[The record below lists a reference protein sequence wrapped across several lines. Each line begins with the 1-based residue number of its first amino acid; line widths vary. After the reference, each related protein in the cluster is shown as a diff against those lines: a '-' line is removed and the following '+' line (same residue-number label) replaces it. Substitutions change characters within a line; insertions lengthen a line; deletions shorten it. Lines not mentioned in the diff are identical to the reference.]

1 MNPTATL
8 PISGVFCASAT
19 PVLEDGTPDH
29 AIFANHA
36 RALIEEGCDGIALLG
51 TTGEAN
57 SFSIAQRQALLDNV
71 IASGIE
77 PQRLLPGTSQT
88 NVADTVTLMRH
99 AVEAG
104 VKATVVLPP
113 FYYKGVS
120 DEGLF
125 RFYAEAIEGVG
136 RDDLRVV
143 LYHIPPIAQVGLSVE
158 LVGRLLE
165 AFPGIVVGIKDSS
178 GKLESMQAFASAFE
192 NFSVLAGADPF
203 MLPLLRSGGAG
214 CITSSSNLIGKHLR
228 VVFDNFFDPMQDARV
243 EAAQARINAWRD
255 LSNAYVQLPTVKAML
270 AKRRNHAGW
279 IRVRPPLV
287 ELTPA
292 EIDKVH
298 AQMAAL
304 EAQDLVGQRH
314 G

>member
-1 MNPTATL
+1 MNPATKL

-19 PVLEDGTPDH
+19 PVLDDGTPDH
-29 AIFANHA
+29 AAFAIHA
-36 RALIEEGCDGIALLG
+36 KALLAEGCDGVALLG

-57 SFSIAQRQALLDNV
+57 SFSLGQRQALLDKV
-71 IASGIE
+71 IAAGID

-178 GKLESMQAFASAFE
+178 GKLESMQQFASAFQD
-192 NFSVLAGADPF
+192 FSVLAGADPF
-203 MLPLLRSGGAG
+203 MLPLLKSGGAG

-228 VVFDNFFDPMQDARV
+228 VVFDHFFDPAHSEKV

-255 LSNAYVQLPTVKAML
+255 LSNAYVQLPTIKAML
-270 AKRRNHAGW
+270 AKRRNHPGW
-279 IRVRPPLV
+279 TRVRPPLV
-287 ELTPA
+287 ELSQA
-292 EIDKVH
+292 EISNVWNK
-298 AQMAAL
+298 MAEL
-304 EAQDLVGQRH
+304 EAQENV
-314 G
+314 

>member
-1 MNPTATL
+1 MNPATKL
-8 PISGVFCASAT
+8 PIHGVFCASAT
-19 PVLEDGTPDH
+19 PVLEDGTLDH
-29 AIFANHA
+29 AAFAVHA
-36 RALIEEGCDGIALLG
+36 RALLDEGCDGIALLG

-57 SFSIAQRQALLDNV
+57 SFSLAQRQALLDTV
-71 IASGIE
+71 IASGVD

-88 NVADTVTLMRH
+88 NVPDTVTLVRH

-104 VKATVVLPP
+104 VKAAVVLPP

-125 RFYAEAIEGVG
+125 RFYTEVIEGVG

-143 LYHIPPIAQVGLSVE
+143 LYHIPPIAQVGLSIE

-178 GKLESMQAFASAFE
+178 GKLDSMQAFATSFD

-228 VVFDNFFDPMQDARV
+228 VVFDHWHEPKQVARV
-243 EAAQARINAWRD
+243 NAAQERINAWRD

-270 AKRRNHAGW
+270 AKRRGKNSNLTES
-279 IRVRPPLV
+279 IFLV
-287 ELTPA
+287 MRFFA
-292 EIDKVH
+292 I
-298 AQMAAL
+298 
-304 EAQDLVGQRH
+304 GNS
-314 G
+314 

>member
-1 MNPTATL
+1 MNPATKL

-19 PVLEDGTPDH
+19 PVLEDGSPDH
-29 AIFANHA
+29 AAFAVHA
-36 RALIEEGCDGIALLG
+36 KALLEDGCDGIALLG

-57 SFSIAQRQALLDNV
+57 SFSIAQRRDLLERV
-71 IASGIE
+71 IESGID

-99 AVEAG
+99 AVDAG

-136 RDDLRVV
+136 SDDLRVV

-178 GKLESMQAFASAFE
+178 GKLDSMQTFASTFE

-214 CITSSSNLIGKHLR
+214 CITSSSNLIGRHLR
-228 VVFDNFFDPMQDARV
+228 VVFDNFFDPAQDAKV

-255 LSNAYVQLPTVKAML
+255 LSNAYVQLPTIKAML
-270 AKRRNHAGW
+270 AKRRNHPGW
-279 IRVRPPLV
+279 TRVRPPLV
-287 ELTPA
+287 DLQPA
-292 EIDKVH
+292 ELENVW
-298 AQMAAL
+298 AQMAEL
-304 EAQDLVGQRH
+304 EAQDNG
-314 G
+314 

>member
-1 MNPTATL
+1 MNPATSL
-8 PISGVFCASAT
+8 PIHGVFCASAT

-29 AIFANHA
+29 AAFATHCQ
-36 RALIEEGCDGIALLG
+36 ALLDEGCDGIAMLG

-57 SFSIAQRQALLDNV
+57 SFSIAQRQALLDKV
-71 IASGIE
+71 IAAGISA
-77 PQRLLPGTSQT
+77 QRLLPGTSQT

-178 GKLESMQAFASAFE
+178 GKLESMQQFASTFRD
-192 NFSVLAGADPF
+192 FSVLAGADPF

-214 CITSSSNLIGKHLR
+214 CITSSSNLIANHLR
-228 VVFDNFFDPMQDARV
+228 VVFDGWFEPEQHEKV

-255 LSNAYVQLPTVKAML
+255 LSNAYVQLPTIKAML
-270 AKRRNHAGW
+270 AKRRNHPGW
-279 IRVRPPLV
+279 TRLRPPLV

-292 EIDKVH
+292 ELDIVWAKMSV
-298 AQMAAL
+298 L
-304 EAQDLVGQRH
+304 EGQEH
-314 G
+314 V

>member
-1 MNPTATL
+1 MNPATKL
-8 PISGVFCASAT
+8 PVHGVFCASAT

-29 AIFANHA
+29 AAFAIHA
-36 RALIEEGCDGIALLG
+36 KALLAEGCDGIALLG

-57 SFSIAQRQALLDNV
+57 SFSLAQRQALLDQV
-71 IASGIE
+71 IASGID

-178 GKLESMQAFASAFE
+178 GKLESMQQFASTFQD
-192 NFSVLAGADPF
+192 FSVLAGADPF
-203 MLPLLRSGGAG
+203 MLPLLKSGGAG

-228 VVFDNFFDPMQDARV
+228 VVFDHFFDPAQAEKV

-255 LSNAYVQLPTVKAML
+255 LSNAYVQLPTIKAML
-270 AKRRNHAGW
+270 AKRRDHPGW
-279 IRVRPPLV
+279 SRVRPPLV

-292 EIDKVH
+292 EISNVWNK
-298 AQMAAL
+298 MAEL
-304 EAQDLVGQRH
+304 EAQDNV
-314 G
+314 

>member
-1 MNPTATL
+1 MNPATKL
-8 PISGVFCASAT
+8 PIHGVFCASAT

-29 AIFANHA
+29 AAFATHA
-36 RALIEEGCDGIALLG
+36 KALIEEGCDGIALLG

-57 SFSIAQRQALLDNV
+57 SFSIAQRRDLLEKI
-71 IASGIE
+71 IAAGLD

-99 AVEAG
+99 AVDAG

-136 RDDLRVV
+136 RNDLRVV
-143 LYHIPPIAQVGLSVE
+143 LYHIPPIAQVGLSLE

-165 AFPGIVVGIKDSS
+165 AFPGVVVGIKDSS
-178 GKLESMQAFASAFE
+178 GKLDSMQAFASAFE

-228 VVFDNFFDPMQDARV
+228 VVFDHAHEPEN
-243 EAAQARINAWRD
+243 AALVDKAQERINAWRD
-255 LSNAYVQLPTVKAML
+255 LSNAYVQLPTIKAML

-279 IRVRPPLV
+279 TRVRPPLV
-287 ELTPA
+287 ELGQA
-292 EIDKVH
+292 ELDTVWAK
-298 AQMAAL
+298 MSEL
-304 EAQDLVGQRH
+304 EAQDNV
-314 G
+314 

>member
-1 MNPTATL
+1 MNPATTL
-8 PISGVFCASAT
+8 PIHGVFCASAT
-19 PVLEDGTPDH
+19 PVLEHGTPDH
-29 AIFANHA
+29 AAFANHA
-36 RALIEEGCDGIALLG
+36 KALIEEGCHGVALLG

-57 SFSIAQRQALLDNV
+57 SFSIAQRQELLDKL
-71 IASGIE
+71 IAAGLD

-99 AVEAG
+99 AVDAG
-104 VKATVVLPP
+104 VKACVVLPP

-143 LYHIPPIAQVGLSVE
+143 LYHIPPIAQVGLSLE

-165 AFPGIVVGIKDSS
+165 AFPGVVVGIKDSS
-178 GKLESMQAFASAFE
+178 GKLESMQAFASAFS

-214 CITSSSNLIGKHLR
+214 CITSSSNLIGRHLR
-228 VVFDNFFDPMQDARV
+228 TVFDHAHEPEN
-243 EAAQARINAWRD
+243 AALIDQAQERINAWRD
-255 LSNAYVQLPTVKAML
+255 LSNAYVQLPTIKAML
-270 AKRRNHAGW
+270 AKRRDHPGW
-279 IRVRPPLV
+279 TRVRPPLI
-287 ELTPA
+287 ELTSA
-292 EIDKVH
+292 EIDTVQ
-298 AQMAAL
+298 ARMDEL
-304 EAQDLVGQRH
+304 EAQDNG
-314 G
+314 

>member
-1 MNPTATL
+1 MNPATKL
-8 PISGVFCASAT
+8 PIHGVFCASAT

-29 AIFANHA
+29 ATFAVHA
-36 RALIEEGCDGIALLG
+36 RALLDEGCDGIALLG

-57 SFSIAQRQALLDNV
+57 SFSLAQRQALLDTV
-71 IASGIE
+71 IASGVD

-158 LVGRLLE
+158 LVGRLLD
-165 AFPGIVVGIKDSS
+165 AFPGVVVGIKDSS
-178 GKLESMQAFASAFE
+178 GKLESMQTFARFE
-192 NFSVLAGADPF
+192 GFSVLAGADPF
-203 MLPLLRSGGAG
+203 MLPLLRSSGAG

-228 VVFDNFFDPMQDARV
+228 VVFDHWHEPEQVARV
-243 EAAQARINAWRD
+243 NAAQERINAWRD
-255 LSNAYVQLPTVKAML
+255 LSNAYVQLPTIKAML
-270 AKRRNHAGW
+270 AHRRNHSGW
-279 IRVRPPLV
+279 TRLRPPLV
-287 ELTPA
+287 ELSPA
-292 EIDKVH
+292 EIETVW
-298 AQMAAL
+298 ARMAEL
-304 EAQDLVGQRH
+304 EAQENV
-314 G
+314 

>member
-1 MNPTATL
+1 MNPATAL
-8 PISGVFCASAT
+8 PIHGVFCAAAT
-19 PVLEDGTPDH
+19 PVLEDGSPDH
-29 AIFANHA
+29 DAFATHA
-36 RALIEEGCDGIALLG
+36 RALLEEGCDGIALLG

-57 SFSIAQRQALLDNV
+57 SFSIAQRQALLDQV

-99 AVEAG
+99 AVDAG

-136 RDDLRVV
+136 SDDLRVV
-143 LYHIPPIAQVGLSVE
+143 LYHIPPIAQVGLSIE

-178 GKLESMQAFASAFE
+178 GKLESMQTFASSFA

-203 MLPLLRSGGAG
+203 MLPLLKSGGAG

-228 VVFDNFFDPMQDARV
+228 VVFDHWHEPEQSPRV
-243 EAAQARINAWRD
+243 DAAQERINAWRD
-255 LSNAYVQLPTVKAML
+255 LSNAYVQLPTIKAML
-270 AKRRNHAGW
+270 ARRRNHGGW
-279 IRVRPPLV
+279 TRLRPPLV
-287 ELTPA
+287 ELSQA
-292 EIDKVH
+292 ELDIVW
-298 AQMAAL
+298 ARMAEL
-304 EAQDLVGQRH
+304 EDQENV
-314 G
+314 

>member
-1 MNPTATL
+1 MTPATKL
-8 PISGVFCASAT
+8 PVSGVFCASAT

-29 AIFANHA
+29 AAFATHA
-36 RALIEEGCDGIALLG
+36 KALLAEGCDGIALLG

-57 SFSIAQRQALLDNV
+57 SFSISQRQGLLERV
-71 IASGIE
+71 IAAGVD

-99 AVEAG
+99 AVDAG

-178 GKLESMQAFASAFE
+178 GKLESMQQFASTFQD
-192 NFSVLAGADPF
+192 FSVLAGADPF
-203 MLPLLRSGGAG
+203 MLPLLKSGGAG

-228 VVFDNFFDPMQDARV
+228 VVFDHFFDPAQAEKV

-255 LSNAYVQLPTVKAML
+255 LSNAYVQLPTIKAML
-270 AKRRNHAGW
+270 AKRRNHPGW
-279 IRVRPPLV
+279 TRVRPPLV
-287 ELTPA
+287 ELAPA
-292 EIDKVH
+292 EISNVWNK
-298 AQMAAL
+298 MAEL
-304 EAQDLVGQRH
+304 EAQENV
-314 G
+314 

>member
-1 MNPTATL
+1 MNPATKL
-8 PISGVFCASAT
+8 PIHGVFCASAT

-29 AIFANHA
+29 AAFAAHA
-36 RALIEEGCDGIALLG
+36 KALIEEGCDGLALLG

-57 SFSIAQRQALLDNV
+57 SFSLSQRQALLDKV
-71 IASGIE
+71 IEAGID

-178 GKLESMQAFASAFE
+178 GKLESMQQFASSFE
-192 NFSVLAGADPF
+192 AFSVLAGADPF
-203 MLPLLRSGGAG
+203 MLPLLRTGGAG
-214 CITSSSNLIGKHLR
+214 CITSSSNLIGRHLR
-228 VVFDNFFDPMQDARV
+228 VVFDHWNEPEKADLV
-243 EAAQARINAWRD
+243 EKAQERINAWRD
-255 LSNAYVQLPTVKAML
+255 LSNAYVQLPTIKAML
-270 AKRRNHAGW
+270 ARRRNHPGW
-279 IRVRPPLV
+279 TRVRPPLV
-287 ELTPA
+287 ELGQA
-292 EIDKVH
+292 EIDTVWAK
-298 AQMAAL
+298 MIEL
-304 EAQDLVGQRH
+304 EGQDNV
-314 G
+314 